1 MVSFIG
7 GIKEAK
13 QITTVKGRKNKY
25 DKNRCRKYRLLM
37 IGNKLMVIG
46 SRVGGLTGDRHE
58 GGHVMSRALWL
69 SPTGES
75 LNSSSESIILY
86 TLINWV

>member
-1 MVSFIG
+1 MSFIG

-13 QITTVKGRKNKY
+13 QITTLKGRKNKY

-37 IGNKLMVIG
+37 IGNKQGRWRGQI
-46 SRVGGLTGDRHE
+46 TGYWHE
-58 GGHVMSRALWL
+58 GGHVMSRALLL
-69 SPTGES
+69 SPPGES
-75 LNSSSESIILY
+75 LNSSSESIIHY

>member
-1 MVSFIG
+1 
-7 GIKEAK
+7 
-13 QITTVKGRKNKY
+13 
-25 DKNRCRKYRLLM
+25 M
-37 IGNKLMVIG
+37 IGNKLMFIG

>member
-25 DKNRCRKYRLLM
+25 DKNRCRKYRHLM
-37 IGNKLMVIG
+37 IGNKL
-46 SRVGGLTGDRHE
+46 RVLE
-58 GGHVMSRALWL
+58 GRG
-69 SPTGES
+69 
-75 LNSSSESIILY
+75 
-86 TLINWV
+86 

>member
-7 GIKEAK
+7 RIKEAK
-13 QITTVKGRKNKY
+13 QMNISEGKEKQIRSKQMQEIQTLNDRKQTEGRW
-25 DKNRCRKYRLLM
+25 RLG
-37 IGNKLMVIG
+37 I
-46 SRVGGLTGDRHE
+46 TGDRHE
-58 GGHVMSRALWL
+58 GGHVMSRALLL

-75 LNSSSESIILY
+75 LNSSSESIIYY